1 MMAYNKSLILLLLSG
16 ILLGANL
23 LLTVVADELDLAD
36 DLSISELDESE
47 EEFLRL
53 LEEKNLVSRN

>member
-1 MMAYNKSLILLLLSG
+1 MAYNKSLILLLLSG

>member
-1 MMAYNKSLILLLLSG
+1 MAYNKSLILLLLSG

-53 LEEKNLVSRN
+53 LEEKNLVSRS